1 MAAKIKL
8 GARPET
14 FKHIVKFPMLD
25 GSEGAIEVEYIY
37 RTRKEFGV
45 FVDEVF
51 AAAKE
56 ERPEGEEFSWAA
68 LMEKTSG
75 ANAEYVM
82 KAVKGWNLDEPFTKL
97 NVQQLADELPAA
109 VTAIMDAYRE
119 AITQG
124 RLGN

>member
-1 MAAKIKL
+1 MASKIKL

-14 FKHIVKFPMLD
+14 FKHVVKFPMLD
-25 GSEGAIEVEYIY
+25 GSEGMIEVEYVY
-37 RTRKEFGV
+37 RTRKQFGEFI
-45 FVDEVF
+45 DEVF

-56 ERPEGEEFSWAA
+56 ERPAGDDISWAR

-75 ANAEYVM
+75 ANAEFIM
-82 KAVKGWNLDEPFTKL
+82 KAVKGWNLDEPFTRE

-109 VTAIMDAYRE
+109 VTAIMDAYRD